1 MELKKLKFVV
11 FLLAI
16 LIGLTNCKRDNN
28 DIVYNKKY
36 IDAIKKVRKDFSF
49 YLTSNS
55 IPGGSIAISKG
66 GEIIYSEA
74 MGLASKDLDVPATR
88 NTKFRTGSL
97 TELFTSLTYQ
107 LLVEKGTLHPDSSV
121 QYYMPEFPEKKYK
134 ITLENLVNN
143 TSGIHP
149 ERAGEEY
156 KTKFNL
162 NLQKGIDSFKDDSL
176 MAEPGYYQYAS
187 SLNYNLL
194 GAVMEK
200 ATGKNFEKIVQ
211 ELVIDTL
218 HLENTVFDQPLGT
231 IKGRSDFYDHNIVAL
246 LINATSVDLRSQAPS
261 KGLLSNA
268 EDLVKLGNAFLFS
281 DYISEDTKNRIF
293 TLSELKSGFLAQ
305 NSNGWMILED
315 NYGRKI
321 YARTGSV
328 IGGGA
333 TILIFPEEELIVACT
348 VNATMSMQEPPDY
361 KIATYFLPEPEKPE
375 QSAGEASNSAASDK

>member
-1 MELKKLKFVV
+1 MKFVI

-16 LIGLTNCKRDNN
+16 LIGLTNCKKHNN

-36 IDAIKKVRKDFSF
+36 IDAIKKARKDFSF

-66 GEIIYSEA
+66 GELVYSEA

-88 NTKFRTGSL
+88 NTKFRIGSL

-143 TSGIHP
+143 TSGMRP
-149 ERAGEEY
+149 EGSGKEY
-156 KTKFNL
+156 TNKFNL
-162 NLQKGIDSFKDDSL
+162 SLQKGIDSFKDDSL

-200 ATGKNFEKIVQ
+200 ATHKNFEKIVK
-211 ELVIDTL
+211 ELVTDTL
-218 HLENTVFDQPLGT
+218 HLENTVFDHPLGT

-246 LINATSVDLRSQAPS
+246 LINAISIDLRSQAPS

-281 DYISEDTKNRIF
+281 DYISEDIKKRIF
-293 TLSELKSGFLAQ
+293 SLSTLKSGLLAQ
-305 NSNGWMILED
+305 NSNGWLVLED
-315 NYGRKI
+315 NYGREV

-328 IGGGA
+328 VGGGA

-348 VNATMSMQEPPDY
+348 VNTTMDMQEPPDY
-361 KIATYFLPEPEKPE
+361 KIATYFLPEPEKP
-375 QSAGEASNSAASDK
+375 QQTPGEASDSTATDK